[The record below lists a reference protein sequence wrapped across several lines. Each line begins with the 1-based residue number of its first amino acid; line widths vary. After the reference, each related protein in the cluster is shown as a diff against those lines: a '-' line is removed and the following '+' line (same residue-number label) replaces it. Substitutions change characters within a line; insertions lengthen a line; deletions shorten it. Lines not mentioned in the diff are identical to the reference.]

1 MRTRREI
8 NSAEWFGEV
17 PDGWNMVPLPRLFMS
32 SKGMTVT
39 RADLVD
45 EGAPVVNYAQVHS
58 KLNNRFGIH
67 EELIKHVPAG
77 MVPKGLKYSEKGSFI
92 FACTS
97 EDLAGCGDCIYND
110 SERPVNPGGDTLL
123 LSPVDEVENK
133 YLAYLFSTD
142 MWRWQIRRDL
152 VDVKVFHVNQGNLH
166 ETYVTVPPCDVQRR
180 IVSYLDERCAAID
193 ADIDKR
199 REIIEKLKEYKKSL
213 IVHAVTKG
221 LDPNAE
227 MKDSGVE
234 WIGEV
239 PAGWTVAKL
248 SYFASS
254 VLGKMIDRKQET
266 SNNVHRYLSNRDVG
280 WFSINVDDLSE
291 TSFPENSDA
300 RYGIEDGD
308 VLICE
313 GGEVGKCCVWRGPS
327 PDFYFQKAIHRLRVN
342 KKTAVPEYIA
352 YQMLQKSIEGN
363 FIEVRRGEA
372 TISHL
377 PGDQLMMLKFILP
390 PLSEQRRIVSYLDE
404 RRAAIDEAVSRQ
416 EQLIDKLGEYRKS
429 IIHHAVTG
437 KIDCTEA

>member
-1 MRTRREI
+1 MRTKAEI
-8 NSAEWFGEV
+8 DNNEWFGEV
-17 PDGWNMVPLPRLFMS
+17 PDSWRMVPLPRLFMS

-45 EGAPVVNYAQVHS
+45 KGAPVVNYAQVHS

-67 EELIKHVPAG
+67 EELIKHVPTG

-110 SERPVNPGGDTLL
+110 SEQSVNPGGDTLL

-180 IVSYLDERCAAID
+180 IVSYLDARCAAID
-193 ADIDKR
+193 EDVAKR
-199 REIIEKLKEYKKSL
+199 REVIEKLKEYKKSL
-213 IVHAVTKG
+213 IAHTVTKG

-227 MKDSGVE
+227 MKDSGIK

-239 PAGWTVAKL
+239 PADWGIAKAKSCL
-248 SYFASS
+248 SFSNARNSDNQEIQVLSLYREYGVIPKSS
-254 VLGKMIDRKQET
+254 RDDNHNRTSEDTSDYKCVRPGDLVINKMKAWQGSLG
-266 SNNVHRYLSNRDVG
+266 
-280 WFSINVDDLSE
+280 LSE
-291 TSFPENSDA
+291 YE
-300 RYGIEDGD
+300 GI
-308 VLICE
+308 V
-313 GGEVGKCCVWRGPS
+313 S
-327 PDFYFQKAIHRLRVN
+327 PAYFVYRVN
-342 KKTAVPEYIA
+342 
-352 YQMLQKSIEGN
+352 QRSIEGRYLHYL
-363 FIEVRRGEA
+363 VRSPLYAQRWNALSYGIREGQWDLHREDFE
-372 TISHL
+372 SDYL
-377 PGDQLMMLKFILP
+377 VFP
-390 PLSEQRRIVSYLDE
+390 PLLEQRRIVSYLDE
-404 RRAAIDEAVSRQ
+404 RCADIDEAIFRQ
-416 EQLIDKLGEYRKS
+416 EQLIEKLGEYRKS

>member
-1 MRTRREI
+1 MREMKD
-8 NSAEWFGEV
+8 SGVEWIGEV
-17 PDGWNMVPLPRLFMS
+17 PANWDMLRIYQLAFPVKKINEGMKEDNLLSLSYGNIVQKDINKVDGLVPASYEGYNIIEPGDIVLRFTDLQNDQRSLRTGLCNFDGIITSAYLTIRPRHELVS
-32 SKGMTVT
+32 SKYLHYV
-39 RADLVD
+39 LHFV
-45 EGAPVVNYAQVHS
+45 
-58 KLNNRFGIH
+58 
-67 EELIKHVPAG
+67 
-77 MVPKGLKYSEKGSFI
+77 
-92 FACTS
+92 
-97 EDLAGCGDCIYND
+97 
-110 SERPVNPGGDTLL
+110 DTL
-123 LSPVDEVENK
+123 
-133 YLAYLFSTD
+133 
-142 MWRWQIRRDL
+142 
-152 VDVKVFHVNQGNLH
+152 KVFYNMGGGMRQSLDWNGVSHMFLPIPSKP
-166 ETYVTVPPCDVQRR
+166 EQRR

-193 ADIDKR
+193 EDVAKR
-199 REIIEKLKEYKKSL
+199 REVIEKLREYKKAL
-213 IVHAVTKG
+213 IAHVVTKG
-221 LDPNAE
+221 LDPDAE

-280 WFSINVDDLSE
+280 WFSINVDNLSE

-390 PLSEQRRIVSYLDE
+390 PLDEQRRIVSYLDE
-404 RRAAIDEAVSRQ
+404 HRAYIDEAISRQ
-416 EQLIDKLGEYRKS
+416 EQLIEKLGEYRKS
-429 IIHHAVTG
+429 VIHHAVTG

>member
-1 MRTRREI
+1 MRTKAEI
-8 NSAEWFGEV
+8 DNSEWFGEV
-17 PDGWNMVPLPRLFMS
+17 PDSWRMVPLPRLFMS

-67 EELIKHVPAG
+67 AELIKHVPTG

-193 ADIDKR
+193 EDVAKR
-199 REIIEKLKEYKKSL
+199 REVIGKLKEYKKSL
-213 IVHAVTKG
+213 IAHAVTKG
-221 LDPNAE
+221 LDPNVE

-234 WIGEV
+234 WIGEMPLDWKV
-239 PAGWTVAKL
+239 LYPKALFCLRNERMRPGDIQLAASQEYGMILQSEFQRLEGRRVVQVILNPEILKHVEPGDFVMHMRSFQGGLEISARAGCVSSAYVMLHKRTDRVVNDFYKYL
-248 SYFASS
+248 FKSS
-254 VLGKMIDRKQET
+254 VYIDALRST
-266 SNNVHRYLSNRDVG
+266 SNLIRDG
-280 WFSINVDDLSE
+280 Q
-291 TSFPENSDA
+291 A
-300 RYGIEDGD
+300 
-308 VLICE
+308 
-313 GGEVGKCCVWRGPS
+313 
-327 PDFYFQKAIHRLRVN
+327 LRF
-342 KKTAVPEYIA
+342 A
-352 YQMLQKSIEGN
+352 N
-363 FIEVRRGEA
+363 FIQVY
-372 TISHL
+372 L
-377 PGDQLMMLKFILP
+377 PLP
-390 PLSEQRRIVSYLDE
+390 PTETQEKIASFLDG
-404 RRAAIDEAVSRQ
+404 RCTKIDEAISRQ
-416 EQLIDKLGEYRKS
+416 EQLIEKLGEYRKS
-429 IIHHAVTG
+429 VIHHAVTG